1 MDTGVGPII
10 RRFGPT
16 SKRKCG
22 LMPERD
28 VEDQLSLVKGLD
40 YEEVVRLMTDID
52 EQEPT
57 DLYDITQREIDEAR
71 DDE

>member
-1 MDTGVGPII
+1 
-10 RRFGPT
+10 
-16 SKRKCG
+16 
-22 LMPERD
+22 MPERD